1 MEDDTDETID
11 VVVTDNKQN
20 FPIIKSVK
28 VDIDEAIDVDST
40 DNTQVIPTK
49 QTIEVDIDEAIN
61 VSGSF
66 GRHQLVV
73 ALLVC
78 FFHVAIFSQNMI
90 LYFVGNDPPWT
101 CVKRN
106 SPSFC
111 KKHFGT
117 EFPQSSELFEQKC
130 TLNRSDWKFTKD
142 KSYSIV
148 TEYDL
153 VCDYAWLSSLAN
165 SALFIGW
172 GSVGPFAG
180 YLMDS
185 YGRRIMMIFSVSLS
199 AIAIMAMSFVSEMW
213 QFVLLRTIL
222 GVSVGCL
229 SANTIASEVVGPRH
243 RAFVGSFITI
253 AFLIASNLIVMT
265 AFFIQNWRKTIFYL
279 SFGAVMSFILSFF
292 LRESP
297 RWLYVSGKVA
307 KAEEEIQRIAVF
319 NKKFN
324 IIIHLRTPL
333 SANVNIMKKY
343 SYKDI
348 LFRNCMVTR
357 LTLSACFLW
366 LTQGLIYYGLTLES
380 SKFGGSMY
388 MNFGFSC
395 LIELLTPFTYVY
407 CSNKFGRKKSY
418 MGFISMATLT
428 SAAITTLYH
437 VRSSSRALYLP
448 KLILALIGKL
458 GISSAFSVAYL
469 WAFEL
474 YPTVV
479 RSQGMTICQIT
490 GRIGSAA
497 APFIATNLSAFNK
510 SLPFIVF
517 GASSLVSLLLSLL
530 LPETNN
536 VKTRE
541 VFDDFLENKSKH
553 DVLDIK
559 NKADVAREVKHMS
572 ERGQDSKE
580 SVSSLLLSKD

>member
-1 MEDDTDETID
+1 MEDDTAETID
-11 VVVTDNKQN
+11 VVVTNNKQSI
-20 FPIIKSVK
+20 PIIKSVE
-28 VDIDEAIDVDST
+28 VDIDEAIDIDSANNIQ
-40 DNTQVIPTK
+40 DIPTK
-49 QTIEVDIDEAIN
+49 HTIEVDIDEAIN

-78 FFHVAIFSQNMI
+78 FFHVAIFSQNVI

-106 SPSFC
+106 SSTFC
-111 KKHFGT
+111 KRHFGI
-117 EFPQSSELFEQKC
+117 EFPQSSELFERRCK
-130 TLNRSDWKFTKD
+130 LNRSDWEFTKA

-172 GSVGPFAG
+172 GSIGPFAG

-199 AIAIMAMSFVSEMW
+199 AIAIMAMCFVSKIW

-222 GVSVGCL
+222 GVSIGCL
-229 SANTIASEVVGPRH
+229 SANTIASEIVGARH

-253 AFLIASNLIVMT
+253 AFLISSTLIVMA
-265 AFFIQNWRKTIFYL
+265 AFSVQNWRKTIFYL
-279 SFGAVMSFILSFF
+279 SFGALVSFILSFF

-297 RWLYVSGKVA
+297 RWLYVSGRVA
-307 KAEEEIQRIAVF
+307 KAEEEIQRIAAF
-319 NKKFN
+319 NKKHK

-333 SANVNIMKKY
+333 SGKVENTKKY

-348 LFRNCMVTR
+348 LFKNCRVSK
-357 LTLSACFLW
+357 LTLSVCFLW

-395 LIELLTPFTYVY
+395 LIEFLTPFTYVY
-407 CSNKFGRKKSY
+407 CSNKFGRRKSY
-418 MGFISMATLT
+418 VGFISMATIT
-428 SAAITTLYH
+428 AAVITTLYQ
-437 VRSSSRALYLP
+437 VRSISRALYLS

-458 GISSAFSVAYL
+458 GISCAFSVAYL
-469 WAFEL
+469 WTFEL

-479 RSQGMTICQIT
+479 RSQGMTICQIA

-497 APFIATNLSAFNK
+497 APFIASNLSVLYK
-510 SLPFIVF
+510 PLPFIVF
-517 GASSLVSLLLSLL
+517 GVFSLVSLLLSLL

-541 VFDDFLENKSKH
+541 IFDDFLEHISKH
-553 DVLDIK
+553 DASNIE
-559 NKADVAREVKHMS
+559 NKADVACDVGHVS
-572 ERGQDSKE
+572 DRGESSKE
-580 SVSSLLLSKD
+580 SVSSLLLNKD